1 MKFKDKQVST
11 PTKRQLCDELKLDWQ
26 EYNIMPYLAFRRNKV
41 IIADI
46 SEKSDIFKKAA
57 KDAGFQFSEE
67 FGGKGEVFRQETDEE
82 VILRLKEEVKVVR
95 KAKEEERIK
104 KFKES
109 LIAFG
114 VNQYCL
120 V

>member
-26 EYNIMPYLAFRRNKV
+26 EYSIMPYLAFRRNKV

-46 SEKSDIFKKAA
+46 SEKSEIFKKVA
-57 KDAGFQFSEE
+57 KDAGLQFSEE
-67 FGGKGEVFRQETDEE
+67 FGGKDEVFRQETDEE
-82 VILRLKEEVKVVR
+82 VVLRLKEEVKVVK
-95 KAKEEERIK
+95 KAKEEKQLKR
-104 KFKES
+104 FKES
-109 LIAFG
+109 LISFG

-120 V
+120 A